1 MNERPLNQYVPD
13 YLVTPGEV
21 LEEYL
26 EAYGMTP
33 GELADR
39 TGLDQKMV
47 GDLIQGNAPITLEI
61 ALKLE
66 RALGRPAHFWNNL
79 ERQFQE
85 DRARLG
91 QGRPRRPPGK
101 AKPVDLPVAR

>member
-1 MNERPLNQYVPD
+1 MNEITLNQYVPD

-26 EAYGMTP
+26 NAYGMTP
-33 GELADR
+33 IELAKQ
-39 TGLDQKMV
+39 TGLDERAV
-47 GDLIQGNAPITLEI
+47 NDVIQGKAPITPET

-91 QGRPRRPPGK
+91 EGQSQRPPVGK
-101 AKPVDLPVAR
+101 KPVVLPVAH

>member
-1 MNERPLNQYVPD
+1 MAESMQNQYVPD

-26 EAYGMTP
+26 ETYGMTP
-33 GELADR
+33 AEFATR
-39 TGLDQKMV
+39 TGLTKKTINKIIE
-47 GDLIQGNAPITLEI
+47 GKSPITPET

-66 RALGRPAHFWNNL
+66 RSLGRPAHFWNNL

-85 DRARLG
+85 DRTRLAEKDRL
-91 QGRPRRPPGK
+91 QSHLNWLK
-101 AKPVDLPVAR
+101 YEIDY